1 MKKAILLLL
10 PLFCI
15 ALLSATFSPEP
26 SAAKP
31 IKFSKKVDAV
41 IQAKCF
47 GCHSNGGKSDK
58 AKGKLNWEELSGLD
72 QAMQLEKMQLISGVL
87 DEGAMPPA
95 RMVESKPEMKLTDQE
110 TATLKKW
117 SSKYIK
123 KLSK

>member
-15 ALLSATFSPEP
+15 ALLSATFSSEQ
-26 SAAKP
+26 AEAKP
-31 IKFSKKVDAV
+31 IKFPKKVDAV

-47 GCHSNGGKSDK
+47 GCHSNAGKSDK
-58 AKGKLNWEELSGLD
+58 AKGKLNWEELSNMD
-72 QAMQLEKMQLISGVL
+72 QAMQLEKMNLISGVL
-87 DEGAMPPA
+87 EEGSMPPS
-95 RMVESKPEMKLTDQE
+95 RMVERKPEMKLSDTE

-117 SSKYIK
+117 SAKYIK